1 MNNLTLKVDEQGIA
15 TITFDVPGKSMNVLS
30 AAVLADFAAAVE
42 QSVADAAVRGILITS
57 AKPSFVPGADLTELV
72 QQFERKRELPQA
84 VADNVS
90 FSKLL
95 RRLETCG
102 KPVAAAINGVALGG
116 GLEIC
121 LACHYRVLADDP
133 KAQIGLPEVKVGLLP
148 GGGGTQ
154 RLPRLIGLEKA
165 LPLLLE
171 GNSLKPAEALKLK
184 VVHEVVPRE
193 QVVEAARRWLLG
205 TPTAQQPWDLKGYQ
219 VPGGANIALPAIGT
233 LFTVATARVA

>member
-1 MNNLTLKVDEQGIA
+1 MNNLTLTVDEQGIA

-102 KPVAAAINGVALGG
+102 KPVAAAINGVRASIAS
-116 GLEIC
+116 LESARST
-121 LACHYRVLADDP
+121 LSTAS
-133 KAQIGLPEVKVGLLP
+133 
-148 GGGGTQ
+148 T
-154 RLPRLIGLEKA
+154 A
-165 LPLLLE
+165 LPYRL
-171 GNSLKPAEALKLK
+171 SALAG
-184 VVHEVVPRE
+184 R
-193 QVVEAARRWLLG
+193 
-205 TPTAQQPWDLKGYQ
+205 
-219 VPGGANIALPAIGT
+219 GT
-233 LFTVATARVA
+233 LRLQPAQRAITSCT